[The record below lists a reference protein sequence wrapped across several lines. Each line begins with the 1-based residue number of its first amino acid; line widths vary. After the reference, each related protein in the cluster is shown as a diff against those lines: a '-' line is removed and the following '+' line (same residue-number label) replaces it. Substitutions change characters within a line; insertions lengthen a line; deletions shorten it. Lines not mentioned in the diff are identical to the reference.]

1 MRTPALE
8 DPSSEQTSLCYGSPV
23 LSPPRRREGFKS
35 DSSLIHLIE
44 KLHSEGA
51 PSNDSEASRLKQEKK
66 KSRLALFT
74 LPVEESSHASF
85 RPCSSPRRPSADS
98 MHG

>member
-35 DSSLIHLIE
+35 DSSLIHFIE
-44 KLHSEGA
+44 ALHPPKNALRALKLS
-51 PSNDSEASRLKQEKK
+51 
-66 KSRLALFT
+66 
-74 LPVEESSHASF
+74 
-85 RPCSSPRRPSADS
+85 
-98 MHG
+98 